1 MYTTKIQMINVDD
14 VKRFVTAANNYDFE
28 IDLTCGRY
36 TVDGKSIM
44 GIFSLDLSKE
54 IQLTASQYD
63 EKFIEEIKDFIVK

>member
-1 MYTTKIQMINVDD
+1 MYNTKIQMINVDD

-28 IDLTCGRY
+28 IDLTCGKY

-54 IQLTASQYD
+54 ISLTAS
-63 EKFIEEIKDFIVK
+63 ETNESFIQEIRDFIVK